1 MTPQIQVL
9 CEALSKELL
18 MHKLSMATAESCTG
32 GLISASCTEL
42 SGSSLWFD
50 RGFVT
55 YSNAAKTEMLGVAA
69 HLIETHG
76 AVSEEVAKAMALG
89 ALQHSK
95 ASCSLAVTGIAGP
108 TGGSEAKPVGLVW
121 LAWAVR
127 GGASHGQAVHCEA
140 VMRVFSG
147 NRSDIRLATTELA
160 LAHLRELLVKA

>member
-9 CEALSKELL
+9 CEALSKELRL
-18 MHKLSMATAESCTG
+18 QKLSMATAESCTG
-32 GLISASCTEL
+32 GLISASCTQL

-55 YSNAAKTEMLGVAA
+55 YSNAAKTEMLGVPAQ
-69 HLIETHG
+69 LLETHG

-121 LAWAVR
+121 LAWVVR

-160 LAHLRELLVKA
+160 LAHLKELLVKA